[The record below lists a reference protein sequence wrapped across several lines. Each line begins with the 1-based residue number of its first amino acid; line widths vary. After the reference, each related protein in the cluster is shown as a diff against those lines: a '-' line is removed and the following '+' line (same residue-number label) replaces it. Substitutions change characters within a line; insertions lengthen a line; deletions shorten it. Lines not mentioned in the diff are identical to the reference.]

1 MGIVYFDT
9 QHAGVSMRLM
19 GDARKLSD
27 LGHRAIGT
35 DDESRIDQHLSRVGR
50 HDRLI
55 GVFFV

>member
-19 GDARKLSD
+19 GDACELSD

-35 DDESRIDQHLSRVGR
+35 NDQSRVDQDLYGVGR

-55 GVFFV
+55 GIFFV